1 MAIANPRIHVICG
14 ICGNGDKK
22 MFEFS
27 LNEELNDHLE
37 GEAANTT
44 RIEVYIH
51 CKNCSSLT
59 GLDEL
64 MKERT
69 KRKK

>member
-22 MFEFS
+22 MFSYS
-27 LNEELNDHLE
+27 LSEELNDHLE
-37 GEAANTT
+37 GDEAETT
-44 RIEVYIH
+44 RIEIHIH

-64 MKERT
+64 MDE
-69 KRKK
+69 RKKKN

>member
-22 MFEFS
+22 MFSYS
-27 LNEELNDHLE
+27 LSEEVNDHLE
-37 GEAANTT
+37 GEAAETIRT
-44 RIEVYIH
+44 EVYIH
-51 CKNCSSLT
+51 CANCSSLT

-64 MKERT
+64 MEEEKS
-69 KRKK
+69 K